1 MANTTGLGDTI
12 YAAVRKA
19 LEDSESGGGG
29 GGTSTQT
36 LTVTKAIAGDTVSV
50 NTIGWTDY
58 IAENYDAAVEVQP
71 DSTDGLVSVYSIP
84 VGTAFLAR
92 ISGEYAVLYFD
103 AEMTLQFSSVAMPST
118 PLYAKVG

>member
-19 LEDSESGGGG
+19 LEDKNGGSSSGGGS
-29 GGTSTQT
+29 STQT
-36 LTVTKAIAGDTVSV
+36 LTVTKGNASDTVSV
-50 NTIGWTDY
+50 IIIGWSDY

-92 ISGEYAVLYFD
+92 ISGGN
-103 AEMTLQFSSVAMPST
+103 AEMYLDDKDVLETML
-118 PLYAKVG
+118 KVFYKPVE